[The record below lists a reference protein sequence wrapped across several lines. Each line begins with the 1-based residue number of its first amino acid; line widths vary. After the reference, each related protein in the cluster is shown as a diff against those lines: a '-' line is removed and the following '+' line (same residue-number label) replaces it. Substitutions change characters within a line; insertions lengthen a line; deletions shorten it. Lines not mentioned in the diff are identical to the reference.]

1 MSDDRGENLLDLLLV
16 RAWWRANATVEIAF
30 RPEADAVLIGF
41 VDAPAAHE
49 LDHGKFVSAG
59 FDTADPGEEPH
70 LTSLCV
76 VHPTGLPP
84 EDEAW
89 VCALVGEPVWA
100 FARRIAAAGT
110 VSAETSVPAGQIG
123 SLVARWSG
131 LLAESGDDRRVSL
144 ASWTGQL
151 ELSGAGTRGDV
162 EEPWPIDATRVV
174 DDLVFFREAFGR
186 DPRRAESWPEIQVS
200 LSRSDRVDLLS
211 LEMPVPDLPVPGRH
225 ITAVVMQNAGR
236 WDVPLDPKPKTCESP
251 TEFVRGALEL
261 PHGSLNAAPMDVKL
275 TVVRRRSGTEPRL
288 RHP

>member
-1 MSDDRGENLLDLLLV
+1 MSDDRGENLLDLVLV
-16 RAWWRANATVEIAF
+16 RAWWRANPIVEIAF

-41 VDAPAAHE
+41 VDAPATHE

-76 VHPTGLPP
+76 VHPDGLSAD
-84 EDEAW
+84 DEAW

-100 FARRIAAAGT
+100 LARGTAAAGT
-110 VSAETSVPAGQIG
+110 ASAETTLPAGQLDA
-123 SLVARWSG
+123 LVAGWSA
-131 LLAESGDDRRVSL
+131 LLTASGDDRRSCL

-151 ELSGAGTRGDV
+151 EPSGAGTRGDV
-162 EEPWPIDATRVV
+162 AEPWPIDATRVV

-186 DPRRAESWPEIQVS
+186 EPRRAESWPEIQVS
-200 LSRSDRVDLLS
+200 LSRSEVADLLS

-236 WDVPLDPKPKTCESP
+236 WDVPLDPKPRTRESP

-261 PHGSLNAAPMDVKL
+261 PHGSLNAAPMDIEL

-288 RHP
+288 RRP